1 MKRLVNLL
9 RKTAFMDLEDE
20 HRYDAMA
27 GAVTIHSGG
36 LSTVNGGA
44 QFAQTFASHS
54 ISSPPPGQ
62 DISSECPFSV
72 LRSQFSV
79 LSSQCF
85 VVNSDMHFDKPHPN
99 ANSHRRF
106 LAH

>member
-36 LSTVNGGA
+36 LGTVNGERA
-44 QFAQTFASHS
+44 VRANVCITAYKLASS
-54 ISSPPPGQ
+54 
-62 DISSECPFSV
+62 
-72 LRSQFSV
+72 RSRHIIGVSV
-79 LSSQCF
+79 LSAQCF
-85 VVNSDMHFDKPHPN
+85 VVNSDMHFDKTHPN

-106 LAH
+106 LPH

>member
-36 LSTVNGGA
+36 LGTVNGERA
-44 QFAQTFASHS
+44 VRANVCITAYKLASSRSRH
-54 ISSPPPGQ
+54 I
-62 DISSECPFSV
+62 ISSEC
-72 LRSQFSV
+72 QFSV
-79 LSSQCF
+79 LSAQCF

-106 LAH
+106 LPH